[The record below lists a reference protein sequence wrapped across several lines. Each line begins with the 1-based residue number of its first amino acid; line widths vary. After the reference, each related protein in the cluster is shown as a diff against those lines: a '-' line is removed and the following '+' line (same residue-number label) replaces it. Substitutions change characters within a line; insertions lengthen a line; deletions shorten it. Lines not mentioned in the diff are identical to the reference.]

1 MKNIKSILIGA
12 ALTFTAN
19 VAMADQIGLV
29 GLYKNGTGL
38 NEVSVAALGCSVA
51 REGSIVAA
59 QGKLSP
65 DLPQP
70 DQFVLLACDQPVMT
84 SSDRRAAVSALF
96 TDGDVIAAFEGALA
110 DFQLGNDTSGISQ
123 RQYILKLGY
132 YNNADVD
139 GREADLAA
147 LDTLAS
153 AREGRWTTEAF
164 LAVHSSVGIPTP
176 DEAVL
181 LHYETAEI
189 AEKFRQ
195 DNADL
200 LVEVGTFNDAH
211 LTAFT
216 YLVGAATR

>member
-1 MKNIKSILIGA
+1 MNKIKLILIGA
-12 ALTFTAN
+12 TFTVTAN
-19 VAMADQIGLV
+19 ATMADQIGLV
-29 GLYKNGTGL
+29 GLYQNGTRL
-38 NEVSVAALGCSVA
+38 NDTAVAALGCRLA
-51 REGSIVAA
+51 REGSIAAA
-59 QGKLSP
+59 QGNLSP

-84 SSDRRAAVSALF
+84 SLDKRAAVSALF
-96 TDGDVIAAFEGALA
+96 ADGDAIAVFEGGLT
-110 DFQLGNDTSGISQ
+110 DFQLVNNISGISQ

-147 LDTLAS
+147 LDALAS
-153 AREGRWTTEAF
+153 AREGHWTTEAF

-181 LHYETAEI
+181 LHYESAEI

-195 DNADL
+195 DNTDL
-200 LVEVGTFNDAH
+200 LVAVGTFNDAH